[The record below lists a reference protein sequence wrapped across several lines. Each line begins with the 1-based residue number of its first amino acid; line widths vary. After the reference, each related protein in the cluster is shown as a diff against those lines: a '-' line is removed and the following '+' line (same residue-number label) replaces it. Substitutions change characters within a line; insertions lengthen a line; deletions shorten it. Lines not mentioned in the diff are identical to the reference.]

1 MVDLNRIAAI
11 ARRYYDTRDEKAL
24 FAEGGVLSGGEKVL
38 LVACLIRVPGRGDG
52 FNHPGGMADIFAKKN
67 KINMGRLTILDD
79 STGRQFAQV
88 MGWLPPPSTVSLAP
102 RPYDPG
108 EPVEGRDFQ
117 RMPA

>member
-1 MVDLNRIAAI
+1 MANLNRIAAI
-11 ARRYYDTRDEKAL
+11 AQRYYDTRDKKTL

-67 KINMGRLTILDD
+67 KINLGRLTILDD

-88 MGWLPPPSTVSLAP
+88 MGWLPPSSAMS
-102 RPYDPG
+102 RSYDPG